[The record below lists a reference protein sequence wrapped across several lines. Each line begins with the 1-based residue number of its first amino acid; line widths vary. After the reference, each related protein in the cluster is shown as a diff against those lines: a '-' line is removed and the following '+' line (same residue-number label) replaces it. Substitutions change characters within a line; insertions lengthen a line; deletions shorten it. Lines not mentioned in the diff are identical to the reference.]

1 MVVRAINSTDSYNMA
16 VVYGIKRTPIGKV
29 MPHSSGSLIAFGG
42 GKRRLGLFVTTD
54 LAVSAI
60 LDCAKPPLTV
70 AAYLEWFEALVEEE
84 PAVDGAA
91 SYRVD
96 ADLL

>member
-1 MVVRAINSTDSYNMA
+1 MA

-29 MPHSSGSLIAFGG
+29 MPHPSGAIAAFD

-84 PAVDGAA
+84 PAADGAA